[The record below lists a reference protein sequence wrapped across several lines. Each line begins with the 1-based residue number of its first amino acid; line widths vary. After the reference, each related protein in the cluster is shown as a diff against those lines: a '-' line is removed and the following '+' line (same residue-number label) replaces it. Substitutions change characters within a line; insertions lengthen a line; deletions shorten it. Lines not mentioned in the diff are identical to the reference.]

1 MVVSSS
7 IFSVIFYHFPSKVLV
22 IDGYFRWTN
31 VFNRRRHSIRNGFHV
46 LLCVNL
52 WFVISV
58 RINIGCESFDR
69 DIRQRK
75 ISSLWHDFFRAIQ
88 CNLPINLFN
97 ELIFFIIWCWLI
109 VLVGLSVFSLI
120 FFLVTSFNKNQRRT
134 IEKLLYANS
143 HQLNVDE
150 EIDFFRNYLRTDGIL
165 VLRILSQNINDVSM
179 SKLVDRLYQIKL
191 KSRW

>member
-1 MVVSSS
+1 M
-7 IFSVIFYHFPSKVLV
+7 
-22 IDGYFRWTN
+22 
-31 VFNRRRHSIRNGFHV
+31 
-46 LLCVNL
+46 NL

-191 KSRW
+191 KSR